1 MLGTALQFL
10 QAGVKAGKV
19 NGHGRR
25 NEDFIVGGLLH
36 FVLLGVHQQ
45 LLIQLFAGT
54 QAGNLDLHVHP
65 RLIAVK
71 ADQTGGKVHNAHRL
85 AHIQHIDAAAFGK
98 TARLQ
103 HQLGRL
109 GDGHEIAHDV
119 RVGDGDGAAPLD
131 LLLKQR
137 NNAAVAAQ
145 HVAEPHRHAGHGGVH

>member
-65 RLIAVK
+65 RLIAVETDE
-71 ADQTGGKVHNAHRL
+71 A
-85 AHIQHIDAAAFGK
+85 
-98 TARLQ
+98 
-103 HQLGRL
+103 
-109 GDGHEIAHDV
+109 
-119 RVGDGDGAAPLD
+119 
-131 LLLKQR
+131 
-137 NNAAVAAQ
+137 
-145 HVAEPHRHAGHGGVH
+145 